1 MIRCFV
7 RVITC
12 FVICMIFCGLIHR
25 VHTYDEFEGVFA
37 VGMVE
42 MDKRIYL
49 GRIQERQDQQD
60 GTQFCSL
67 EVILHGYSDCKG
79 LKLSPTMPW
88 FKSFLSRELSFVY
101 AMLFSYPTPIHQK
114 PRRSF
119 DSWAFPLLPN
129 HHSERWL
136 GLVWSGSQIVT
147 PLQPSS
153 PLPTDEVR
161 PCKVH
166 SEKQPPNT
174 FCHNPAPS
182 KTDAKAL
189 PTFFA

>member
-12 FVICMIFCGLIHR
+12 FVIGMIICGLIHR
-25 VHTYDEFEGVFA
+25 VHTHDEFEGVFA

-60 GTQFCSL
+60 GTQFCSW

-88 FKSFLSRELSFVY
+88 LKSFLSRELSFVY
-101 AMLFSYPTPIHQK
+101 AMLFSYPTPIQQK
-114 PRRSF
+114 PHSF
-119 DSWAFPLLPN
+119 FDY
-129 HHSERWL
+129 
-136 GLVWSGSQIVT
+136 GLSVIMANYQ
-147 PLQPSS
+147 LFQ
-153 PLPTDEVR
+153 
-161 PCKVH
+161 
-166 SEKQPPNT
+166 Q
-174 FCHNPAPS
+174 
-182 KTDAKAL
+182 
-189 PTFFA
+189 